1 MTVRLRMTARQHE
14 LLMRAVFPGDGL
26 EAVAIALCGRGASG
40 DHHLLAVRDVHALPA
55 SAYRERRADRV
66 SWDTASILPLLD
78 HADRERLGVLK
89 VHSHPGGSNR
99 FSRLDDA
106 ADRELFAGVAALLGD
121 DVPNASM
128 ILVPDGR
135 AVAREVTGA
144 GAFRP
149 VLRTMIVGD
158 DIVSHGAAEALIA
171 PGFATRTLQAFGE
184 KTYAALRGLRVAVVG
199 CSGTGCHVIEA
210 LVRLG
215 VGEVVLV
222 DPDRIDELNLDRI
235 TFARRPD
242 IGRLKVERAAE
253 LIEELE
259 LGTRVTAMPR
269 NLIDPDVVRA
279 LSVCDVVFGCM
290 DGAEGRHALNRLAT
304 FYSLPYFDLG
314 VRLDA
319 DGAGG
324 VSQVCGGV
332 HYVQPGGSSL
342 VSRGVIT
349 LEEVRVEGLRRANPA
364 EYEAQRRDRY
374 IHGVDVD
381 RPAVIALNGHVAH
394 LAVIELLARLH
405 PFRDQP
411 NARFAKHRVS
421 LLHGLVL
428 HDGDGAACSILAR
441 HVGRGDVA
449 PLLEMPA
456 LG

>member
-1 MTVRLRMTARQHE
+1 MSVRLRMTARQHE
-14 LLMRAVFPGDGL
+14 VLMRAVFPGDGL

-40 DHHLLAVRDVHALPA
+40 DDHLLVVRDVHPLPA
-55 SAYRERRADRV
+55 SAYRERHAGRV

-78 HADRERLGVLK
+78 RADRERLGVLK
-89 VHSHPGGSNR
+89 VHSHPGGWDR
-99 FSRLDDA
+99 FSHLDDA
-106 ADRELFAGVAALLGD
+106 ADRELFAGVTALLGD
-121 DVPNASM
+121 DLPNASM
-128 ILVPDGR
+128 ILLPDGR
-135 AVAREVTGA
+135 AIAREVTSV
-144 GAFRP
+144 GAFLP

-158 DIVSHGAAEALIA
+158 DIVSNISGEAASA
-171 PGFATRTLQAFGE
+171 PSFATRTLQAFGE
-184 KTYAALRGLRVAVVG
+184 KTYAALRALRVAVVG
-199 CSGTGCHVIEA
+199 CSGTGCHVVEA

-215 VGEVVLV
+215 VGEIVLI

-235 TFARRPD
+235 TFARRRD
-242 IGRLKVERAAE
+242 IGRLKVERALE
-253 LIEELE
+253 FIDELE
-259 LGTRVTAMPR
+259 LATRVTPMPR
-269 NLIDPDVVRA
+269 NVIDRDVVRL

-319 DGAGG
+319 DGSGG

-342 VSRGVIT
+342 VSRDVIT
-349 LEEVRVEGLRRANPA
+349 LEEVRAEGLRRANP
-364 EYEAQRRDRY
+364 EQYEAQRRERY
-374 IHGVDVD
+374 VHGVDVD

-394 LAVIELLARLH
+394 LGVMELLARLH
-405 PFRDQP
+405 PFRDEP
-411 NARFAKHRVS
+411 NERFAQHRVS

-428 HDGDGAACSILAR
+428 HEDDGLRCELLAR